1 MCKNHTSSTGLEGI
15 RHLGTVRGHVKS
27 LVKVQPQLSLIGQDE
42 RSDGKKLRL
51 GTIKAA
57 YERPL
62 SKHNTS

>member
-1 MCKNHTSSTGLEGI
+1 M
-15 RHLGTVRGHVKS
+15 RGHVKS